1 MGNELDAA
9 LESAVRSLRAASQR
23 AGCPAT
29 FKAGNKKELARVCA
43 LYTNIPLVYKNFL
56 ERHDPQDALFSP
68 SPGNAISLLSL
79 DHLEDGQLG
88 YAVNTSSSTGKIG
101 DSKAGNHEGD
111 WRESW
116 LVIGADNDEPFYLE
130 TAEAKGG
137 EAPVYH
143 AYKQGGRWHHAPAA
157 SNFEKF
163 LRLCAAYMDGYRSW
177 EDPEAD
183 DFQMPDRVRAVI
195 GRSLKVVDPALDA
208 EAYWLA

>member
-29 FKAGNKKELARVCA
+29 FKAGDKKELARVA
-43 LYTNIPLVYKNFL
+43 ELYPRIPTVYRKFL

-68 SPGNAISLLSL
+68 APGNAISLIPLQ
-79 DHLEDGQLG
+79 HIEDGQLG
-88 YAVNTSSSTGKIG
+88 FSVHGTTGADLTGKA
-101 DSKAGNHEGD
+101 DGD

-116 LVIGADNDEPFYLE
+116 VVIGDDNECPIYLE
-130 TAEAKGG
+130 CAEEKNG
-137 EAPVYH
+137 EVPVYV
-143 AYKQGGRWHHAPAA
+143 ARREKGKWYSYRAA
-157 SNFEKF
+157 TSFEKF
-163 LRLCAAYMDGYRSW
+163 LRNIGAYMDGYRSW

-195 GRSLKVVDPALDA
+195 QRSLALVDPNLDVT
-208 EAYWLA
+208 AYWLA

>member
-29 FKAGNKKELARVCA
+29 FKAGDKKELARLVE
-43 LYTNIPLVYKNFL
+43 LYPQMPLVYKKFL

-68 SPGNAISLLSL
+68 APGNAISLVPLA
-79 DHLEDGQLG
+79 HLEDGQLG
-88 YAVNTSSSTGKIG
+88 FSVHGTTGADLTGKA
-101 DSKAGNHEGD
+101 DGD

-116 LVIGADNDEPFYLE
+116 LVIGDDNEHPFYLE
-130 TAEAKGG
+130 CSEAKNG
-137 EAPVYH
+137 EAPVY
-143 AYKQGGRWHHAPAA
+143 AARREGGKWYTARAA

-163 LRLCAAYMDGYRSW
+163 LRLVGAYMDGYRSW

-195 GRSLKVVDPALDA
+195 QKSLRLVDPELDV
-208 EAYWLA
+208 EGYWLA